1 MEAEKVRLKKHLDVM
16 RPVLCARWIEERGT
30 LPPVLFDAL
39 CATVLPERMHP
50 TVDALFWRKKA
61 ADESGLTAHIPEL
74 DDCLLREMARIR
86 ESIDP
91 VGRTELPGW
100 EGINHLFRRV
110 IDRAWED

>member
-39 CATVLPERMHP
+39 L
-50 TVDALFWRKKA
+50 WRKKA
-61 ADESGLTAHIPEL
+61 ADESGLTAHIPDL
-74 DDCLLREMARIR
+74 DDFLLREMARIR

-91 VGRTELPGW
+91 VERTELPGW
-100 EGINHLFRRV
+100 EDINRLFRRV